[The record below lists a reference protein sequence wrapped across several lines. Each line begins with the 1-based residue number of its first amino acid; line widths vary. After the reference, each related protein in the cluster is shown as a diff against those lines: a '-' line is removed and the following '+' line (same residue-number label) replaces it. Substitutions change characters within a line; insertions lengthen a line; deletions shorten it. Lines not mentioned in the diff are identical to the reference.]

1 MSHQNLENA
10 VRDAPDHL
18 MNIIMHYVTG
28 FHNISAREISEPI
41 VKPALRQLYIV
52 FIIQYAILVAGGV
65 VSNVYII
72 YYIIRYKLQVI
83 QIQTAKLIID
93 FKLNFRYTDVTHAF
107 MMNLSIC
114 HCIESAFVLPMT
126 LMVIIIQNWIY
137 GQFMCFFLPLLQV
150 SNYIIGWLRY

>member
-10 VRDAPDHL
+10 VRDVPDHL

-72 YYIIRYKLQVI
+72 YYIIRYKL
-83 QIQTAKLIID
+83 
-93 FKLNFRYTDVTHAF
+93 
-107 MMNLSIC
+107 
-114 HCIESAFVLPMT
+114 
-126 LMVIIIQNWIY
+126 
-137 GQFMCFFLPLLQV
+137 
-150 SNYIIGWLRY
+150 